1 MATEE
6 PVITQGFQDVTR
18 TTAPEF
24 YIRFLDDVETNEDV
38 QAYRGQMQ
46 PLLNAQEG
54 EHILDVGCGVGHQ
67 VRRLAQLVGGT
78 GRVVGVDIS
87 ETLIA
92 EARSRATGLNLPVEY
107 QVGKAYPLDFPDQTF
122 NGCWSERVFMY
133 LEDPQKALAEM
144 IRVVRPGG
152 RIVVQDLDIDSCII
166 DAPDRA
172 VTRRLVHSFGD
183 SMPNGRMGRQLPAI
197 FKESGLADITVV
209 PHLYR
214 MPYDFHQMVF
224 GGIVEKAQEAGL
236 VSEAEATNWWNDLE
250 RANNAGH
257 FLFAAPGFIV
267 CGRRP

>member
-24 YIRFLDDVETNEDV
+24 YIRFLDHVETHEDIH
-38 QAYRGQMQ
+38 AYRGQMQ

-67 VRRLAQLVGGT
+67 VRTLAQLVGGT

-92 EARSRATGLNLPVEY
+92 EARRRATGLNLPVEY
-107 QVGKAYPLDFPDQTF
+107 QVGKACPLDFPGQTF

-152 RIVVQDLDIDSCII
+152 RIVVQDLDVDSFII
-166 DAPDRA
+166 DAP
-172 VTRRLVHSFGD
+172 
-183 SMPNGRMGRQLPAI
+183 N
-197 FKESGLADITVV
+197 
-209 PHLYR
+209 
-214 MPYDFHQMVF
+214 
-224 GGIVEKAQEAGL
+224 
-236 VSEAEATNWWNDLE
+236 
-250 RANNAGH
+250 
-257 FLFAAPGFIV
+257 
-267 CGRRP
+267 